1 MSRASNNSNS
11 NRPIPDWVANLTQT
25 SSWRLFCRAL
35 KVRVADKTRPC
46 LALSPIDDSDAAT
59 ILRAQGAIEA
69 LQWVIDGGWELL
81 TIEDER

>member
-1 MSRASNNSNS
+1 M
-11 NRPIPDWVANLTQT
+11 
-25 SSWRLFCRAL
+25 
-35 KVRVADKTRPC
+35 RVADKTRPC